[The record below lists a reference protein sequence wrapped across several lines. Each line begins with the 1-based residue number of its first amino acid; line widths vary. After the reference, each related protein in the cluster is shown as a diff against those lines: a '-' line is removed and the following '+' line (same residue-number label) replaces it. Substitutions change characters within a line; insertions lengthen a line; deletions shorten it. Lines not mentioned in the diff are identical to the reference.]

1 MLIPGVSLLRI
12 TAAWM
17 LLGLAASFHEPLALI
32 WKWGTVFT
40 IAAAV
45 VDAVLLFCVQK
56 VRISRKLPA
65 RLALGVAHEVEITA
79 TNPGRLPAPVRLMD
93 GLPPELTSAD
103 WPWSGTLAPRGYAA
117 IAARVK
123 PIERGEQT
131 IAPAWVEHLSP
142 WRLWSRRYRAG
153 EPGVTRVFPDYEP
166 VIRYALLGV
175 QHRASQM
182 GIRRHI
188 RPGQSRDFR
197 QLRDFMDGDALNT
210 IDWKATS
217 RRHTLT
223 SREFEEQRNQTVI
236 LMADCGRRL
245 RAMDGDLSQFD
256 HTLNAMLLISDIAL
270 RQGDRLGVL
279 GWGEETRWLPP
290 QSGTSAMPS
299 ILEHLYHYHPGTT
312 PGDIGEAVTQLQAR
326 QPRRALVIVFT
337 NLRSEDH
344 THLLAPLR
352 LLRRKHLV
360 ILATLRE
367 AEVSTRM
374 EQPISTMARA
384 EGFAAT
390 AAYVED
396 RKLLLSA
403 LHAEGILTLDVPAR
417 ELPAALGNAYLDI
430 KQQGL
435 L

>member
-1 MLIPGVSLLRI
+1 M
-12 TAAWM
+12 
-17 LLGLAASFHEPLALI
+17 
-32 WKWGTVFT
+32 
-40 IAAAV
+40 
-45 VDAVLLFCVQK
+45 
-56 VRISRKLPA
+56 
-65 RLALGVAHEVEITA
+65 
-79 TNPGRLPAPVRLMD
+79 
-93 GLPPELTSAD
+93 
-103 WPWSGTLAPRGYAA
+103 
-117 IAARVK
+117 
-123 PIERGEQT
+123 
-131 IAPAWVEHLSP
+131 
-142 WRLWSRRYRAG
+142 
-153 EPGVTRVFPDYEP
+153 
-166 VIRYALLGV
+166 
-175 QHRASQM
+175 
-182 GIRRHI
+182 
-188 RPGQSRDFR
+188 
-197 QLRDFMDGDALNT
+197 
-210 IDWKATS
+210 
-217 RRHTLT
+217 
-223 SREFEEQRNQTVI
+223 
-236 LMADCGRRL
+236 
-245 RAMDGDLSQFD
+245 
-256 HTLNAMLLISDIAL
+256 
-270 RQGDRLGVL
+270 
-279 GWGEETRWLPP
+279 
-290 QSGTSAMPS
+290 
-299 ILEHLYHYHPGTT
+299 
-312 PGDIGEAVTQLQAR
+312 TQLQAR